1 MDETQKFSGLVLNI
15 LQDGH
20 ILVGKLLLL
29 NHSIPQIDRILNS
42 DQFQKEDCE
51 INSFMS
57 GLNVS

>member
-1 MDETQKFSGLVLNI
+1 MEGTTEDLIKNCKNKVKISIIPHYT
-15 LQDGH
+15 
-20 ILVGKLLLL
+20 LLD
-29 NHSIPQIDRILNS
+29 HSTALDRILNG

>member
-29 NHSIPQIDRILNS
+29 DQSTDRILNS

-51 INSFMS
+51 INSFIS
-57 GLNVS
+57 RLNVS

>member
-29 NHSIPQIDRILNS
+29 DHSTALDRILNS

>member
-29 NHSIPQIDRILNS
+29 DQSTDRILNS
-42 DQFQKEDCE
+42 DQFQKEACE
-51 INSFMS
+51 INSFIS
-57 GLNVS
+57 RLNVS